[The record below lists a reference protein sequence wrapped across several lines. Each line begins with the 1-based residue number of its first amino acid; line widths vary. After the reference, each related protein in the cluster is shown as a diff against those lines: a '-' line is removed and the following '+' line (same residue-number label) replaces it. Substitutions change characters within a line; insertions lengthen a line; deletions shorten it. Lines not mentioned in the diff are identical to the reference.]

1 MHKYPRTRHIHGSR
15 LQPGDRDLSAAPF
28 SAIAGRHLV
37 VEEKLDGANAGIG
50 FGPGGEL
57 LLQSRGH
64 YLTGG
69 PRERQFAPF
78 KAWAATLAPRLHER
92 LGDRYVLYG
101 EWMYAKHTVYYDAL
115 PHLFCE
121 FDILDTRDGAFL
133 DTPARREM
141 LAGLPVASVPVLHTG
156 PLERLADLTALVG
169 PSTCRTPRWREAL
182 ADAHERAR
190 EHLRAHRSFVWNATN
205 VSRSLRDRCTGLA
218 AAYGAR
224 VEITAVEAPP
234 RVLCTRL
241 DRRPAPVPA
250 AVIDRL
256 VGRWEHPD
264 PTEAHRLTLVGT
276 GP

>member
-15 LQPGDRDLSAAPF
+15 LQPGDRDLSAVPF

-50 FGPGGEL
+50 FGPGGAL

-121 FDILDTRDGAFL
+121 FDILDTREGAFL

-156 PLERLADLTALVG
+156 PLGRLADLTALVG

-182 ADAHERAR
+182 AGAARGSGVDPDRALAESDR
-190 EHLRAHRSFVWNATN
+190 SDLMEGLYIKVEEGGRTVDRYKWVRADFTTAVLDSGTHWM
-205 VSRSLRDRCTGLA
+205 DRPVIANGLA
-218 AAYGAR
+218 DP
-224 VEITAVEAPP
+224 E
-234 RVLCTRL
+234 VLYA
-241 DRRPAPVPA
+241 DV
-250 AVIDRL
+250 
-256 VGRWEHPD
+256 H
-264 PTEAHRLTLVGT
+264 
-276 GP
+276 